1 MCFLC
6 NATQTFDPLR
16 HGEDG
21 DGDFAAITEVADAP
35 ASITTGYSMSV
46 GDTFT
51 GTRSSAGD
59 DDWVAITL
67 TAGEIYTFDL
77 DGSGGGGGTLAD
89 TDLYLYNAAGTQLAY
104 DDLDGEAYDAEL
116 TFEATYTGTYYI
128 GASAWDS
135 SYTGSYTLTVST
147 QAPEGP
153 ASLDEMAAFLTDGYW
168 AEVGGRSGR
177 SFDTSADNQISVNI
191 TGLTAEGQQLARWA
205 FEAWERVANLEFM
218 ETGSSSADIT
228 FDDAASGAYAQSV
241 TSGGTI
247 LSSEVNVST
256 SWLAGSGTSIN
267 SYSFQTYV
275 HEIGHALGLGHQ
287 GAYNGN
293 ATYGTD
299 ETFSNDSWQLSVM
312 SYFDQDDNSTTT
324 ASFGYVVTTQMA
336 DIVAIQNLYG
346 AAGES
351 SETAGDTTW
360 GANTTLT
367 DSYLYD
373 IFGVLE
379 GRNSPDRDPA
389 NSMTLT
395 IYDVSGTDTID
406 LSNNNTSDRMDLNDG
421 TFSDVASLTGNIG
434 IARGTVIENL
444 IAGSG
449 NDTIT
454 GNEADNQ
461 IQAGAGADI
470 ISAGAAH
477 DTVWGGAG
485 NDSIDG
491 GTGADSLYGGA
502 DNDTLEGDSST
513 DELLGGAG
521 NDSIIGGTG
530 ADTLYGG
537 AGNDTMFGNTALDT
551 IYGEGGD
558 DYISS
563 GDGVDYVDG
572 GAGNDTIYGR
582 SGWDSLFGGD
592 GDDRLYGSAGDDLLN
607 GGDGNDWF
615 SAGSAWDTVF
625 GNAGNDTLYGN
636 FGSDVMSGGDDD
648 DVLYGGTGDDTLR
661 GGNDNDTL
669 YGNQGVDELK
679 GGAGNDLLR
688 GGTLADTFV
697 FDVGHDQDEIE
708 DFRLNEDLLH
718 LSSELVDGLS
728 STQDVVDI
736 FASIQNGVVVFDF
749 GDGDQITFSN
759 LSNLTGLEDNILITS

>member
-21 DGDFAAITEVADAP
+21 NGDFAAITEVADAP
-35 ASITTGYSMSV
+35 ASIATGYSMSV

-59 DDWVAITL
+59 DDWVAVTL
-67 TAGEIYTFDL
+67 TAGETYVFDL
-77 DGSGGGGGTLAD
+77 DGSSGGGGTLAD
-89 TDLYLYNAAGTQLAY
+89 TDLYLYDASGNQLAY
-104 DDLDGEAYDAEL
+104 DDLSGESYDAEL
-116 TFEATYTGTYYI
+116 AFEATYSGTYYI
-128 GASAWDS
+128 GVSAYS
-135 SYTGSYTLTVST
+135 SSNTGTYTLTVE
-147 QAPEGP
+147 QEAP
-153 ASLDEMAAFLTDGYW
+153 ATLDELADFLTDGYW
-168 AEVGGRSGR
+168 QGTFRSGR

-205 FEAWERVANLEFM
+205 FEAWERVANLEFV

-228 FDDAASGAYAQSV
+228 FDDAAPGAYAQSV

-247 LSSEVNVST
+247 MSSEVNVST

-293 ATYGTD
+293 ASYGTD
-299 ETFSNDSWQLSVM
+299 ETFSNDSWQMSVM
-312 SYFDQDDNSTTT
+312 SYFDQDENTTT
-324 ASFGYVVTTQMA
+324 NASFGYIVSTMMA

-373 IFGVLE
+373 VFGALE
-379 GRNSPDRDPA
+379 GRSSTNLTGNDFA
-389 NSMTLT
+389 LT
-395 IYDVSGTDTID
+395 IYDVSGTDTLD
-406 LSNNNTSDRMDLNDG
+406 LSNNTTADRIDLNG
-421 TFSDVASLTGNIG
+421 ESFSDVAGLIGNVG
-434 IARGTVIENL
+434 IARGTVVENL

-454 GNEADNQ
+454 GNEASNQ
-461 IQAGAGADI
+461 VQAGAGNDEIA
-470 ISAGAAH
+470 AGAGH
-477 DTVWGGAG
+477 DSIWGEAG

-491 GTGADSLYGGA
+491 GAGADSLVGQSG
-502 DNDTLEGDSST
+502 DDTLFGNSST
-513 DELLGGAG
+513 DILRGDAG
-521 NDSIIGGTG
+521 NDSLTGGTG
-530 ADTLYGG
+530 DDTIYGG
-537 AGNDTMFGNTALDT
+537 SGNDTIFSNTALDT
-551 IYGEGGD
+551 VYGGEGH

-572 GAGNDTIYGR
+572 EGGNDTIYGR
-582 SGWDSLFGGD
+582 SGWDSLFGGA
-592 GDDRLYGSAGDDLLN
+592 GDDSLFGSEGDDLLN

-625 GNAGNDTLYGN
+625 GNDGNDTLYGN
-636 FGSDVMSGGDDD
+636 FGSDVLSGGAGQDI
-648 DVLYGGTGDDTLR
+648 LYGGTGDDSLR
-661 GGNDNDTL
+661 GIDGNDTL
-669 YGNQGVDELK
+669 YGNQGVDRLE
-679 GGAGNDLLR
+679 GGSGNDLLR
-688 GGTLADTFV
+688 GGTLRDTFV
-697 FDVGHDQDEIE
+697 FDTGHDSDEIN
-708 DFRLNEDLLH
+708 DFETHRDRLE
-718 LSSELVDGLS
+718 LSSALVDGLNEG
-728 STQDVVDI
+728 QDVLDM
-736 FASIQNGVVVFDF
+736 FAGIQNGMVVFDF
-749 GDGDQITFSN
+749 GGGDQIT
-759 LSNLTGLEDNILITS
+759 LSNLTTLDGLDDNIFIV